1 MRRRRNSSSATG
13 SSGCASRARP
23 LRDPKTVLQEWA
35 QGKGLPTPVY
45 REVERTGPHHDPQ
58 FRVAVDLPGLAP
70 AEGVGGSK
78 RAAEKVAASVM
89 IEREGVGG
97 SSNDS

>member
-1 MRRRRNSSSATG
+1 MPDRLSLRRAAVALRELIVIAGLVGVCLGDSLDSST
-13 SSGCASRARP
+13 
-23 LRDPKTVLQEWA
+23 A
-35 QGKGLPTPVY
+35 QQPPDGMP
-45 REVERTGPHHDPQ
+45 
-58 FRVAVDLPGLAP
+58 VAVDLPGLES

-97 SSNDS
+97 GNDG

>member
-1 MRRRRNSSSATG
+1 MTVESS
-13 SSGCASRARP
+13 
-23 LRDPKTVLQEWA
+23 
-35 QGKGLPTPVY
+35 
-45 REVERTGPHHDPQ
+45 
-58 FRVAVDLPGLAP
+58 PGAAP

-97 SSNDS
+97 SSNDG